1 MEKKETN
8 TLSIFQRPVW
18 VSLFALTAA
27 ISWGWAYPLIK
38 MGMEEYQI
46 TADMT
51 GSKMLFAGIRFFIS
65 GIIILAIARSSHR
78 KFGFKKNAVQK
89 ENHDIQKNGSF
100 KFLTNTNVWFLLLY
114 ALLNTTLHY
123 AFFYFGLSH
132 NAGAR
137 SAILNSMSVFTVVIF
152 ACIFFKSDRM
162 TWRKA
167 LGCIIGFLGILAL
180 NLGGKESGSFTF
192 LGDGMIILNALCGAS
207 ASLLTRG
214 LSKRVDVFVGTG
226 YSLSIGGALLV
237 IPALLMGGYLP
248 VISLW
253 GITILLL
260 LIAISTISFA
270 LYNKLLSCN
279 PVGKV
284 AIYNSLIPVVGAITS
299 CLCLGETWD
308 RECIRKVGN
317 QMAEEARYYFN
328 TQKSK
333 RRGLVLYAPNADL
346 ARDPRWGRRPTSKLH
361 WTKDWYPNKT
371 STRLSRETCWWH
383 SN

>member
-8 TLSIFQRPVW
+8 TLSIFQRLVW

-78 KFGFKKNAVQK
+78 KFGFKKNAVQ
-89 ENHDIQKNGSF
+89 E
-100 KFLTNTNVWFLLLY
+100 NVWFLLLY

-237 IPALLMGGYLP
+237 IPALLTGRLSASHQPLGHHYPSAAHCHLNHQFR
-248 VISLW
+248 SLQQIIDLQSRRKGSDIQFAHPRSRSHHLLSLSW
-253 GITILLL
+253 RNLLL
-260 LIAISTISFA
+260 EVSDSRRIGYCRN
-270 LYNKLLSCN
+270 LYH
-279 PVGKV
+279 
-284 AIYNSLIPVVGAITS
+284 
-299 CLCLGETWD
+299 
-308 RECIRKVGN
+308 
-317 QMAEEARYYFN
+317 Q
-328 TQKSK
+328 
-333 RRGLVLYAPNADL
+333 
-346 ARDPRWGRRPTSKLH
+346 
-361 WTKDWYPNKT
+361 
-371 STRLSRETCWWH
+371 
-383 SN
+383 

>member
-78 KFGFKKNAVQK
+78 EFGFKKKAVQ
-89 ENHDIQKNGSF
+89 E
-100 KFLTNTNVWFLLLY
+100 NVWFLLLY

-137 SAILNSMSVFTVVIF
+137 SAILNSMSVFTVVIL

-162 TWRKA
+162 TWQKA

-279 PVGKV
+279 PV
-284 AIYNSLIPVVGAITS
+284 AIL
-299 CLCLGETWD
+299 
-308 RECIRKVGN
+308 R
-317 QMAEEARYYFN
+317 
-328 TQKSK
+328 
-333 RRGLVLYAPNADL
+333 
-346 ARDPRWGRRPTSKLH
+346 
-361 WTKDWYPNKT
+361 
-371 STRLSRETCWWH
+371 
-383 SN
+383 

>member
-78 KFGFKKNAVQK
+78 KFGFKKNAVQ
-89 ENHDIQKNGSF
+89 E
-100 KFLTNTNVWFLLLY
+100 NVWFLLLY

-137 SAILNSMSVFTVVIF
+137 SAILNSMSVFTVVIL

-237 IPALLMGGYLP
+237 ISALLMGGYLP
-248 VISLW
+248 VISFW
-253 GITILLL
+253 GITILLNHQFRSLQQTIELQSRRKGSDIQFAHPRSRSHHL
-260 LIAISTISFA
+260 LPLSWRNLLLEVSDSRRIGYCRN
-270 LYNKLLSCN
+270 LYH
-279 PVGKV
+279 
-284 AIYNSLIPVVGAITS
+284 
-299 CLCLGETWD
+299 
-308 RECIRKVGN
+308 
-317 QMAEEARYYFN
+317 Q
-328 TQKSK
+328 
-333 RRGLVLYAPNADL
+333 
-346 ARDPRWGRRPTSKLH
+346 
-361 WTKDWYPNKT
+361 
-371 STRLSRETCWWH
+371 
-383 SN
+383 

>member
-65 GIIILAIARSSHR
+65 GIIILAIAEARTVNSDSRR
-78 KFGFKKNAVQK
+78 KLFKRMS
-89 ENHDIQKNGSF
+89 GSF
-100 KFLTNTNVWFLLLY
+100 SSMHSSTLP
-114 ALLNTTLHY
+114 LHY

-192 LGDGMIILNALCGAS
+192 MGDGMIILNALCGAS

-248 VISLW
+248 VISLR

-299 CLCLGETWD
+299 CLCLGE
-308 RECIRKVGN
+308 
-317 QMAEEARYYFN
+317 A
-328 TQKSK
+328 
-333 RRGLVLYAPNADL
+333 
-346 ARDPRWGRRPTSKLH
+346 
-361 WTKDWYPNKT
+361 
-371 STRLSRETCWWH
+371 STGSI
-383 SN
+383 

>member
-78 KFGFKKNAVQK
+78 EFGFKKKAVQ
-89 ENHDIQKNGSF
+89 E
-100 KFLTNTNVWFLLLY
+100 NVWFLLLY

-137 SAILNSMSVFTVVIF
+137 SAILNSMSVFTVVIL

-237 IPALLMGGYLP
+237 IPALLTGGYLP
-248 VISLW
+248 VISL
-253 GITILLL
+253 
-260 LIAISTISFA
+260 
-270 LYNKLLSCN
+270 
-279 PVGKV
+279 
-284 AIYNSLIPVVGAITS
+284 
-299 CLCLGETWD
+299 
-308 RECIRKVGN
+308 
-317 QMAEEARYYFN
+317 
-328 TQKSK
+328 
-333 RRGLVLYAPNADL
+333 
-346 ARDPRWGRRPTSKLH
+346 
-361 WTKDWYPNKT
+361 
-371 STRLSRETCWWH
+371 
-383 SN
+383 